1 MYAVTL
7 IVMWM
12 LLNHQQNLTQGQSL
26 ISNTDH
32 EISFPSSTSLPHHRT
47 DTNLTIA
54 ELCYH
59 LWECSVDE
67 KSLIGNATA
76 SVHVHINAGFCITA
90 AESELSMNYAIG
102 GYCPYFSQTLLWDS
116 SISQYVLPIGLT
128 VDAFTDF
135 TCSRYNREGELCRK
149 CKVGY
154 GPAVYAFSLMCAEC
168 QYSPATGWVL
178 YFFCVLFPITV
189 FYVFVIVFNI
199 RATAPPFSAFILMS
213 QTFCMMELTYVPL
226 KMRLIQL
233 KSLLILLQIVRVL
246 CGFWN
251 LDFFR
256 YLVPPF
262 CVSIDLST
270 FQALSLEYVH
280 VIYPL
285 LLIFLTFV
293 CIELHARNCTLLTVI
308 WKPFHKCITRLRRS
322 LDPRAS
328 IVNAF
333 STFLFLN
340 LSKLIFV
347 ARNFI
352 YVTEINVYHVDSKLS
367 TIYRSFL
374 YVDPNIHQYSR
385 QHIPYLSLSVIVLV
399 VFCAIPTVLFCLY
412 PTKFFRRPLRYCLP
426 LRWQYGLDAFM
437 DTFQGYY
444 KDGSNGTRDYRAASS
459 VHLVLVFIIVYRTI
473 NLQHYVR
480 GYVMNYTQ
488 LCLVAGSLFYALARP
503 CKKDSANIIQSLV
516 YALTAVVIQFIVTC
530 SYRCAAM
537 YNYLTMLL
545 CLLIPHVILCGYV
558 VYKITKRFNINY
570 SYLWKIASYKPW
582 RIKTTISCC
591 FVKER
596 KCDNHEYNVPST
608 DEYSQLLS

>member
-1 MYAVTL
+1 MYYQL
-7 IVMWM
+7 DLLWM
-12 LLNHQQNLTQGQSL
+12 LLR
-26 ISNTDH
+26 I
-32 EISFPSSTSLPHHRT
+32 LPVA
-47 DTNLTIA
+47 D
-54 ELCYH
+54 
-59 LWECSVDE
+59 W
-67 KSLIGNATA
+67 
-76 SVHVHINAGFCITA
+76 
-90 AESELSMNYAIG
+90 
-102 GYCPYFSQTLLWDS
+102 
-116 SISQYVLPIGLT
+116 
-128 VDAFTDF
+128 
-135 TCSRYNREGELCRK
+135 YNREGELCRK

-168 QYSPATGWVL
+168 HYSPAIGWTL
-178 YFFCVLFPITV
+178 YFFCVLFPITM
-189 FYVFVIVFNI
+189 FYVFIIVFNI

-226 KMRLIQL
+226 KMRLTQQ
-233 KSLLILLQIVRVL
+233 KSLLSLLQIVRVL

-262 CVSIDLST
+262 CVSSNLSIL
-270 FQALSLEYVH
+270 QALSLEYVH

-285 LLIFLTFV
+285 VLIFLTFV

-340 LSKLIFV
+340 LSKLIFI

-352 YVTEINVYHVDSKLS
+352 YMTEINVYHVGSKLS

-385 QHIPYLSLSVIVLV
+385 QHIPYLSLSATVLV
-399 VFCAIPTVLFCLY
+399 VFCAIPTVLLCLY
-412 PTKFFRRPLRYCLP
+412 PTKFFRRPLRCCLP
-426 LRWQYGLDAFM
+426 LQWQYGLGAFM

-444 KDGSNGTRDYRAASS
+444 KDGSDGTRDYRVASI
-459 VHLVLVFIIVYRTI
+459 VHLVLVFIIVYRTT
-473 NLQHYVR
+473 NLRHYIK

-488 LCLVAGSLFYALARP
+488 LYLVAGSLFYALARP
-503 CKKDSANIIQSLV
+503 CKKDSANVIQSLV
-516 YALTAVVIQFIVTC
+516 YALTAVVIQFIVIY
-530 SYRCAAM
+530 SYHCTAM
-537 YNYLTMLL
+537 HNYLIVLL

-570 SYLWKIASYKPW
+570 SYLWKIASYKLW
-582 RIKTTISCC
+582 RDKTTISCS
-591 FVKER
+591 FVKES
-596 KCDNHEYNVPST
+596 KCDNHEYNGSST
-608 DEYSQLLS
+608 DEYSQLLNKS